1 MSKGGLG
8 IGRSLVHAR
17 WVHNHRFV
25 TVVLKP
31 ERFAER
37 HLAPFHRLAFAV
49 GSMLEEECL
58 PFPQMSPLP
67 HSRPSLLQ
75 SLRKTHSVTCRRSA
89 CLFVSCILLPFRG
102 TMAILWE
109 QIKMVLYK
117 NWLLKKRSKCA
128 SCCEILVP
136 MIVMGVMVFGFKL
149 SSDEL
154 ILANNYDEIFTLT
167 GPTPN
172 ITGSGRLSNL
182 TDLFN
187 LTALEELNLTDLENL
202 TDILNLT
209 ALSNLTDLLGDFAN
223 STNATVDPSLLNTSL
238 LTNLTSD
245 LINNVQAGDTTA
257 LLNLAAATASTSPA
271 VASSL
276 FQAALGQNLTQA
288 QLDEL
293 VSASSQTAQDANS
306 LINFDAAASAL
317 GPFNP
322 FFSAFL
328 SPLNSTVSDIE
339 GNTTSLEATREALCT
354 SLGVCF
360 VGNVEQMNLLNQ
372 FSSDLFALLNGVIP
386 VLPLDAF
393 FLIQLYSQ
401 DFIGN
406 GTAAQLASF
415 IPALQNTIKQRKL
428 AFAPNTAQVRDMVN
442 QLNNS
447 NIFFNRYFYRIFESE
462 EEGVRYSINEGADE
476 LWALIVVDDLDPA
489 NNLFEYTIRMNQTAT
504 PNTRRM
510 VDKFAKGRA
519 RHYQEYIL
527 SGFPTLQ
534 HMLDSWFL
542 GVRSSGLG
550 TSCPLPPGLRVD
562 LDAPAGLAGQLNN
575 LLARSLVDGLLG
587 PALGLGSDSNDLL
600 ASLSPEVIEALL
612 LLGQSG
618 SLNSAVFSALTG
630 ISLSNLTSVQNQSIT
645 EIQALAESVGAPSAV
660 LSALASL
667 PDSVLQNVT
676 DALINGVNSTQN
688 QSAAQLSSIADVL
701 AAAIESAYNT
711 TNSTNLTALIEP
723 QLDLLVALF
732 ELLPDNF
739 TGSIPGLVDANGQLD
754 PTMVQRVVNILSS
767 GANAAT
773 LVMPVKDFDENPFFL
788 FASAFVGLVGVYA
801 YLYPLSINIRTIAQE
816 KEVRIKQGMLIMGLY
831 PMAMY
836 LAWLI
841 SCVLVAIITAVL
853 LTIEMKMTFLQYV
866 SPSLMLVLNLLFALT
881 TVAFAFICSTLFSKA
896 RLAAIVGP
904 LLLFICTVP
913 AFTVPP
919 ESPSWVHTLVSLLS
933 PVAFCNA
940 MDIVASYEQIKIG
953 ASWSIINEGEKISI
967 LTCLVMLIFDFFLY
981 LLLAWYLDQVLP
993 SAHGVTRHPLFC
1005 LPLRLRKML
1014 ICGKADE
1021 GSEYQPDADLLETVP
1036 PELEGLLG
1044 VDIQNLRKVFPG
1056 LCSPSNVAVD
1066 GLNLKMYEGQIS
1078 VILGHN
1084 GAGKTTT
1091 INMLTGITPPTA
1103 GNCAIYGQYIRSNMK
1118 DIRKST
1124 GLCPQHNIL
1133 WDKLSVA
1140 EHLRFYA
1147 RLKGLRGHDAD
1158 EAIRTTMHDIGL
1170 QDKAAAWSMT
1180 LSGGMKRRLSV
1191 GIALIGGSKVVFL
1204 DEPTSGMDP
1213 VARRQTWDLLR
1224 RAKEGR
1230 VLVLT
1235 THFMDEADLLG
1246 DRIAIMSKGKL
1257 RCCGS
1262 PLFLKSR
1269 LGVGYILSFELKENA
1284 QRQAIRSCVT
1294 SHAPTSSSLSEV
1306 AGECQFKLPMCE
1318 ARGFPGMFAM
1328 LEARRLEW
1336 GIRSFGLSLTT
1347 IEEVFMKIAAETEGE
1362 NQQIKRHR
1370 LRFWKGY
1377 KKPPP
1382 AAAEPGMPRVQGMST
1397 HNLMDIT
1404 VDTEDVVP
1412 SDGEGGRPAERSE
1425 GVPAMQVDEDE
1436 GLPPGK
1442 QVPQTAIVLEV
1453 EEDMPPAKVLVDDAS
1468 SDDSPLPLVKPL
1480 PLPEYDLGT
1489 SPSSPVAEDS
1499 ESAVPAAELEAKAA
1513 GRRERVMNSG
1523 LMVKGQQVTGCSLFL
1538 RQLQASF
1545 MKRVHCAKRDRK
1557 TICLQI
1563 FMPVAVIIIAL
1574 ALLNIVGPEKPPLEL
1589 QLTGYTDD
1597 VQLTARECG
1606 WAADAQYF
1614 PTDGVEYDIMDVD
1627 DGVGK
1632 TEELDKT
1639 YYGQGTQ
1646 YRLGSVL
1653 YKDEVLRV
1661 QAVNVSGFPTI
1672 SFHTTTIMHN
1682 STAHHGLPTMY
1693 RELNVARLRK
1703 ATGDSAS
1710 TIRVTNF
1717 PLPLT
1722 EQQNTI
1728 YNAIITV
1735 VAAIFVLIPFT
1746 FFPANCV
1753 AFVVKER
1760 EVKSKHI
1767 QNLSGIKTLA
1777 YWLATY
1783 IFDNLTM
1790 LITTILTLMVFVI
1803 FDREDVTGDFER
1815 MSGALLLFVV
1825 YGLASIALGYCFS
1838 FLFNNHSLA
1847 QNVLMMVNFL
1857 FGFVLVLASQV
1868 MNSLSQTRG
1877 INKRLQYIYR
1887 CIPAYSLGEGIIRLS
1902 TKRLLEFV
1910 DGQEYAVLDAEILGR
1925 PLLYMAVMAPFL
1937 FALAVFIDSSWFY
1950 KLKMKFRR
1958 NCHCCTPFCNGLAFV
1973 LCCGCCRVCCK
1984 KAAVLEDE
1992 AGPDK
1997 WETAVV
2003 EEDADVTAE
2012 RLAVEDGDGREGD
2025 KVTIQHLKKVY
2036 DAKGNAPPKTAVHD
2050 LSLGVMKDE
2059 IFALLGSNGAGKTTT
2074 LSMMSGEFP
2083 PTGRRSGAECSA
2095 LKPMISWSSIPQ
2107 LL

>member
-1 MSKGGLG
+1 
-8 IGRSLVHAR
+8 
-17 WVHNHRFV
+17 
-25 TVVLKP
+25 
-31 ERFAER
+31 
-37 HLAPFHRLAFAV
+37 
-49 GSMLEEECL
+49 
-58 PFPQMSPLP
+58 
-67 HSRPSLLQ
+67 
-75 SLRKTHSVTCRRSA
+75 
-89 CLFVSCILLPFRG
+89 
-102 TMAILWE
+102 
-109 QIKMVLYK
+109 
-117 NWLLKKRSKCA
+117 
-128 SCCEILVP
+128 
-136 MIVMGVMVFGFKL
+136 
-149 SSDEL
+149 
-154 ILANNYDEIFTLT
+154 
-167 GPTPN
+167 
-172 ITGSGRLSNL
+172 
-182 TDLFN
+182 
-187 LTALEELNLTDLENL
+187 
-202 TDILNLT
+202 
-209 ALSNLTDLLGDFAN
+209 
-223 STNATVDPSLLNTSL
+223 
-238 LTNLTSD
+238 
-245 LINNVQAGDTTA
+245 
-257 LLNLAAATASTSPA
+257 
-271 VASSL
+271 
-276 FQAALGQNLTQA
+276 
-288 QLDEL
+288 
-293 VSASSQTAQDANS
+293 
-306 LINFDAAASAL
+306 
-317 GPFNP
+317 
-322 FFSAFL
+322 
-328 SPLNSTVSDIE
+328 
-339 GNTTSLEATREALCT
+339 
-354 SLGVCF
+354 
-360 VGNVEQMNLLNQ
+360 
-372 FSSDLFALLNGVIP
+372 
-386 VLPLDAF
+386 
-393 FLIQLYSQ
+393 
-401 DFIGN
+401 
-406 GTAAQLASF
+406 
-415 IPALQNTIKQRKL
+415 
-428 AFAPNTAQVRDMVN
+428 
-442 QLNNS
+442 
-447 NIFFNRYFYRIFESE
+447 
-462 EEGVRYSINEGADE
+462 
-476 LWALIVVDDLDPA
+476 
-489 NNLFEYTIRMNQTAT
+489 
-504 PNTRRM
+504 
-510 VDKFAKGRA
+510 
-519 RHYQEYIL
+519 
-527 SGFPTLQ
+527 
-534 HMLDSWFL
+534 
-542 GVRSSGLG
+542 
-550 TSCPLPPGLRVD
+550 
-562 LDAPAGLAGQLNN
+562 
-575 LLARSLVDGLLG
+575 
-587 PALGLGSDSNDLL
+587 
-600 ASLSPEVIEALL
+600 
-612 LLGQSG
+612 
-618 SLNSAVFSALTG
+618 
-630 ISLSNLTSVQNQSIT
+630 
-645 EIQALAESVGAPSAV
+645 
-660 LSALASL
+660 
-667 PDSVLQNVT
+667 
-676 DALINGVNSTQN
+676 
-688 QSAAQLSSIADVL
+688 
-701 AAAIESAYNT
+701 
-711 TNSTNLTALIEP
+711 
-723 QLDLLVALF
+723 
-732 ELLPDNF
+732 
-739 TGSIPGLVDANGQLD
+739 
-754 PTMVQRVVNILSS
+754 
-767 GANAAT
+767 
-773 LVMPVKDFDENPFFL
+773 
-788 FASAFVGLVGVYA
+788 
-801 YLYPLSINIRTIAQE
+801 
-816 KEVRIKQGMLIMGLY
+816 
-831 PMAMY
+831 
-836 LAWLI
+836 
-841 SCVLVAIITAVL
+841 
-853 LTIEMKMTFLQYV
+853 
-866 SPSLMLVLNLLFALT
+866 
-881 TVAFAFICSTLFSKA
+881 
-896 RLAAIVGP
+896 
-904 LLLFICTVP
+904 
-913 AFTVPP
+913 
-919 ESPSWVHTLVSLLS
+919 
-933 PVAFCNA
+933 
-940 MDIVASYEQIKIG
+940 
-953 ASWSIINEGEKISI
+953 
-967 LTCLVMLIFDFFLY
+967 
-981 LLLAWYLDQVLP
+981 
-993 SAHGVTRHPLFC
+993 
-1005 LPLRLRKML
+1005 
-1014 ICGKADE
+1014 
-1021 GSEYQPDADLLETVP
+1021 
-1036 PELEGLLG
+1036 
-1044 VDIQNLRKVFPG
+1044 
-1056 LCSPSNVAVD
+1056 
-1066 GLNLKMYEGQIS
+1066 
-1078 VILGHN
+1078 
-1084 GAGKTTT
+1084 
-1091 INMLTGITPPTA
+1091 
-1103 GNCAIYGQYIRSNMK
+1103 
-1118 DIRKST
+1118 
-1124 GLCPQHNIL
+1124 
-1133 WDKLSVA
+1133 
-1140 EHLRFYA
+1140 
-1147 RLKGLRGHDAD
+1147 
-1158 EAIRTTMHDIGL
+1158 
-1170 QDKAAAWSMT
+1170 
-1180 LSGGMKRRLSV
+1180 
-1191 GIALIGGSKVVFL
+1191 
-1204 DEPTSGMDP
+1204 
-1213 VARRQTWDLLR
+1213 
-1224 RAKEGR
+1224 
-1230 VLVLT
+1230 
-1235 THFMDEADLLG
+1235 
-1246 DRIAIMSKGKL
+1246 
-1257 RCCGS
+1257 
-1262 PLFLKSR
+1262 
-1269 LGVGYILSFELKENA
+1269 
-1284 QRQAIRSCVT
+1284 
-1294 SHAPTSSSLSEV
+1294 
-1306 AGECQFKLPMCE
+1306 
-1318 ARGFPGMFAM
+1318 
-1328 LEARRLEW
+1328 
-1336 GIRSFGLSLTT
+1336 
-1347 IEEVFMKIAAETEGE
+1347 
-1362 NQQIKRHR
+1362 
-1370 LRFWKGY
+1370 
-1377 KKPPP
+1377 
-1382 AAAEPGMPRVQGMST
+1382 
-1397 HNLMDIT
+1397 
-1404 VDTEDVVP
+1404 
-1412 SDGEGGRPAERSE
+1412 
-1425 GVPAMQVDEDE
+1425 
-1436 GLPPGK
+1436 
-1442 QVPQTAIVLEV
+1442 LEV

-2083 PTGRRSGAECSA
+2083 PTGGRILLSGYDIESQRRKAQDNIGYCPQFDALLDYLSVTEHLYLFGRLRGVPEKKLAWAVGEIIDYLGLRPHAKKPSMALSGGNKRKLSIGIAIIGSPEVVFLDEPSSGLDPMARRSLWTCIADLAINRSVILTTHHLEEVESLAHRVTIMMHGRMQCIGSLQHLKSKFGDGYTLQFRIPPEHQPGLFEYLSRHFPHITLEDEDFGKVMYHLPSTQNGQPVQMSRIFGRIQCVAEQFQIEDYSVSQTTLEEVFLRISDKEQGKEKEQPPRRPTLDPTGSDGDVPRQSLCEFSKIVEEVEPNLDDAPEAVDTGSGHRHGQYEPPVTPWVGTVVSSA
-2095 LKPMISWSSIPQ
+2095 TPEHHLVG
-2107 LL
+2107 